1 MGYKYNKDNKPEEQ
15 LKREFLE
22 KLEAN
27 DGRMY
32 ETYTG
37 SVDWDFNAVRKW
49 RKEDPEFDKA
59 CEQAKLKTI
68 RWVESKLFDKIRE
81 GNEKSIKF
89 YLSTIGRQLGYQ
101 ETQKI
106 EAEVAS
112 TLDVEA
118 ALQKMAEEVTE

>member
-1 MGYKYNKDNKPEEQ
+1 MGYKYNQSGKPEAQ
-15 LKREFLE
+15 LKKEFLE
-22 KLEAN
+22 KLDQN
-27 DGRMY
+27 DGRLY
-32 ETYTG
+32 ETF
-37 SVDWDFNAVRKW
+37 SNSEDWDYNWYRKW
-49 RKEDPEFDKA
+49 RREDPEFNKA
-59 CEQAKLKTI
+59 CEDAKRKTI

-89 YLSTIGRQLGYQ
+89 YLSTIGRDAGYQ

>member
-1 MGYKYNKDNKPEEQ
+1 MGYKYNPNNKPEAQ
-15 LKREFLE
+15 LKKEFLE
-22 KLEAN
+22 KLDQN
-27 DGRMY
+27 DGRLY
-32 ETYTG
+32 ETF
-37 SVDWDFNAVRKW
+37 SNSEDWDYNWYRKW
-49 RKEDPEFDKA
+49 RREDPEFNKA
-59 CEQAKLKTI
+59 CEDAKRKTI

-89 YLSTIGRQLGYQ
+89 YLATQGKEAGYQ